1 MSASGVVFDSV
12 AKMVWGENKIV
23 LMECYRTKN
32 AVRKEKLPLILTVEE
47 DEDGYLFGYLSLEVR
62 RKIKFHWI
70 SPLSQDDFF
79 AYAEGLALTWLETK
93 EFPERDK

>member
-1 MSASGVVFDSV
+1 MTANGVVFDGIG
-12 AKMVWGENKIV
+12 KMLWGENKIV

-62 RKIKFHWI
+62 RKVKFHWI

-79 AYAEGLALTWLETK
+79 SYAEGLALTWLETK